1 VGILREFHKANFLRT
16 PTVTLI
22 IHIAMKRVNLTSVL
36 CWVGTGVFLS
46 ALMVNRVSAIAF
58 AKTFG
63 GSGGDYAWSVQQTS
77 DGGYIVAG
85 ETVSF
90 GAGYT
95 DIFLLKTDALGNLQ
109 WAKTFGGSSY
119 DYARSVQQTSDG
131 GYIVAGY
138 TLSFGAGGYDVFL
151 LKTDASGN
159 LQWAKTFGGSS
170 WDEAR
175 SVQQTSDGGYIV
187 AGYTLSFGAG
197 GDVFLLKTDASGNLQ
212 WAKTFGGSSGDV
224 AFSVQQTSDGGY
236 IVAGVTLS
244 FGAGYEDVF
253 LLKTDASGNLQWAK
267 TFGGSD
273 YDRAY
278 SVQQTS
284 DGGYIVAGYTL
295 SFGAGGYDV
304 FLLKTDASG
313 NLQWAK
319 TFGGSSYDY
328 AWSVQQTSD
337 GGYIVAGYTRS
348 FGAGGYDVFLLKTDA
363 SGNLQWAKTFGGS
376 SLDEARSVQ
385 QTSDGGYIVA
395 GYTLSFGAG
404 GWDVFLLKTDANGN
418 IGTCAIV
425 RSPTV
430 NTPSPSVTNPTST
443 VTSPSPTVT
452 TPSPTVTSPTPTINS
467 PCPLS
472 SEGELSVEE
481 GTSVCSNDVLRVGK
495 GHITVS
501 SVGEFRV
508 KIYDVRGNVVKDVE
522 GRGVLRISLKKG
534 VYFVEVVSREGKKTQ
549 RVIVR

>member
-1 VGILREFHKANFLRT
+1 
-16 PTVTLI
+16 
-22 IHIAMKRVNLTSVL
+22 MKKVNLASIL

-63 GSGGDYAWSVQQTS
+63 GINNDYAYSVQQTS
-77 DGGYIVAG
+77 DGGYIVTG
-85 ETVSF
+85 RTYSF
-90 GAGYT
+90 GAG
-95 DIFLLKTDALGNLQ
+95 N
-109 WAKTFGGSSY
+109 S
-119 DYARSVQQTSDG
+119 
-131 GYIVAGY
+131 
-138 TLSFGAGGYDVFL
+138 DVFL

-170 WDEAR
+170 YDYAW

-187 AGYTLSFGAG
+187 AGETYSFGAG
-197 GDVFLLKTDASGNLQ
+197 S
-212 WAKTFGGSSGDV
+212 W
-224 AFSVQQTSDGGY
+224 
-236 IVAGVTLS
+236 
-244 FGAGYEDVF
+244 DVF

-273 YDRAY
+273 YDYAY

-284 DGGYIVAGYTL
+284 DGGYIVAGFTE
-295 SFGAGGYDV
+295 SFGAGYDDVFLLKTDASGNLHWAKTFGGSSDDGAYSVQQTSDGGYIVAGWTRSFDAGGYDV

-337 GGYIVAGYTRS
+337 GGYIVAGYTSS
-348 FGAGGYDVFLLKTDA
+348 FGAGYDDVFLLKTDS
-363 SGNLQWAKTFGGS
+363 SGNLQWAKTFGG
-376 SLDEARSVQ
+376 DTTDYAWSVQ

-395 GYTLSFGAG
+395 GGTYSFGAG
-404 GWDVFLLKTDANGN
+404 NYDVFLLKTDVSGNLHWAKTFGGSSDDGAFSVQQTSDGGYIVAGVTFSFGAVGADVFLLKTDANGN

-425 RSPTV
+425 GSVTPTV
-430 NTPSPSVTNPTST
+430 NTPTTTETNPTLI
-443 VTSPSPTVT
+443 VDSPTPDTTTPTVT
-452 TPSPTVTSPTPTINS
+452 EISPILAVSE
-467 PCPLS
+467 PCPIS
-472 SEGELSVEE
+472 ISEGQRFD
-481 GTSVCSNDVLRVGK
+481 GCFADVLRVGK

-501 SVGEFRV
+501 SIGEFRV
-508 KIYDVRGNVVKDVE
+508 KIYGVRGNVVKDVE
-522 GRGVLRISLKKG
+522 GRGELRISLKKG
-534 VYFVEVVSREGKKTQ
+534 VYFVEVLSKEIKRVE